1 MVQIDRDRL
10 AQAARENELD
20 LIVLFGSQ
28 ASERAR
34 AGSDVDLA
42 VRCRSGRRRPR
53 SPRLDLAAQL
63 APAFPPEVELDVTV
77 LNDAGSMLL
86 FEVACGGQP
95 LYEREPLLF
104 WQFRS
109 YAARRYDDDYKYRL
123 RREKYLQERVEQ
135 WEPEKR
141 RSSAKN

>member
-1 MVQIDRDRL
+1 MVHIDRDRL

-28 ASERAR
+28 ASARAL

-42 VRCRSGRRRPR
+42 VRYRPGGRRLR
-53 SPRLDLAAQL
+53 SPRLDLAARL
-63 APAFPPEVELDVTV
+63 APAFPPEAELDVTV
-77 LNDAGSMLL
+77 LNDASSMLL
-86 FEVACGGQP
+86 FEVAREGQL

-104 WQFRS
+104 WQFQS

-123 RREKYLQERVEQ
+123 RRERYLEKRVEQ
-135 WEPEKR
+135 WEPEKQ